1 MHPTV
6 YGGVDRKRFILETNG
21 SGVALVDVD
30 RDGWVD
36 AFVLGGTRLAEGA
49 RIDASYTPAEA
60 PTNRLYRNTRDGRF
74 EDVTD
79 RAGLRRTGWASSV
92 CAGDYDNDGWID
104 LFVTSYG
111 QNVLYRNRGDG
122 RFTDATAA
130 AGLSTTATRWG
141 SGCTFVDIDRDGRL
155 DLFVANYLKFDLQT
169 APEPGS
175 GINCTWKGLPVNC
188 GPEGPAD

>member
-1 MHPTV
+1 M
-6 YGGVDRKRFILETNG
+6 
-21 SGVALVDVD
+21 
-30 RDGWVD
+30 
-36 AFVLGGTRLAEGA
+36 
-49 RIDASYTPAEA
+49 
-60 PTNRLYRNTRDGRF
+60 
-74 EDVTD
+74 TD
-79 RAGLRRTGWASSV
+79 QAGLRRTGWASSV

-130 AGLSTTATRWG
+130 AGLQTTGTRWG
-141 SGCTFVDIDRDGRL
+141 SGCTFIDIDRDGRL

-188 GPEGPAD
+188 GPKGLPTDTNLLYRNEGNGKFADVSERSGISA